1 MKIGSIESKPV
12 ATPASERKPVPAP
25 APASTT
31 AEPSAK
37 VELSSTAAQLG
48 GAHTEASFDSAK
60 VDRISQAIRDG
71 KFQVNP
77 EAIAD
82 KLIVNAQELLCR
94 KPS

>member
-12 ATPASERKPVPAP
+12 ATPASERKAQPVPVDP
-25 APASTT
+25 K

-37 VELSSTAAQLG
+37 VELSSTAAQLSG
-48 GAHTEASFDSAK
+48 VGAEASFDTAK

-71 KFQVNP
+71 KFKVNP

-82 KLIVNAQELLCR
+82 KLIVNAQELLGR